1 MKKIIIINYIV
12 LLISVVIITY
22 FDYVKYSNLVNGFVN
37 TVIYEIKKDYP
48 DYDESKIV
56 KLINL
61 SEYEDTLL
69 NNYGFSKSD
78 ISVLYSFK
86 NSFIHSLYLNSIF
99 IIVISLIFFIVI
111 LFNRKKEKKE
121 LNEIV
126 EYIKDINKGN
136 YDLKLTNNKESMYS
150 ILKNEIYT
158 TTVMLKEKA
167 ENELK
172 EKLSVKDSLT
182 NISHQLKTPLT
193 SISLLV
199 DNLCDNN
206 VSPEIQ
212 KEFLEDIK
220 FQVKN
225 INYLIIQLLK
235 LSKFDANVV
244 VFKKENINVKNI
256 IFEVLKYVDPLID
269 LKNINI
275 HVNGKNNVSF
285 IGDYQ
290 WEFEALSNII
300 KNCIDYIPDNKNIY
314 IEFKEN
320 NFYTQIEIIDEGLG
334 IAPSEVNHIFERFYK
349 GKNSSNNNF
358 GIGLALAKEIIL
370 KDNGKII
377 VSSKL
382 DKGTKFK
389 IKYYK

>member
-86 NSFIHSLYLNSIF
+86 NSFIHSLFINLIF
-99 IIVISLIFFIVI
+99 MVLISLIFFVII

-172 EKLSVKDSLT
+172 DKLSVKDSLT

-225 INYLIIQLLK
+225 INYLITQLLK

-300 KNCIDYIPDNKNIY
+300 KNCVDYIPDNKSIY

-320 NFYTQIEIIDEGLG
+320 NFYTQIDIIDEGLG
-334 IAPSEVNHIFERFYK
+334 IASSEVNHIFERFYK
-349 GKNSSNNNF
+349 GKNSSNNSF

-377 VSSKL
+377 VNSKL

>member
-1 MKKIIIINYIV
+1 MKKIIIINYVV
-12 LLISVVIITY
+12 LLFSVGIITY
-22 FDYVKYSNLVNGFVN
+22 FDYAKYSNLVNGFVN

-48 DYDESKIV
+48 DYDESKII

-61 SEYEDTLL
+61 SEYDNTLL
-69 NNYGFSKSD
+69 NNYGISQSD

-86 NSFIHSLYLNSIF
+86 NSFIHSLFLNSIF
-99 IIVISLIFFIVI
+99 IGIISLIFFIVI

-172 EKLSVKDSLT
+172 DKLSVKDSLT

-193 SISLLV
+193 AISLLV

-300 KNCIDYIPDNKNIY
+300 KNCIDYIPDNKSIY

-334 IAPSEVNHIFERFYK
+334 IASSEVNHIFERFYK
-349 GKNSSNNNF
+349 GKNSSNNSF

>member
-12 LLISVVIITY
+12 LLFFVGIITY
-22 FDYVKYSNLVNGFVN
+22 FDYAKYSNLVNGFVN

-48 DYDESKIV
+48 DYDESKII

-172 EKLSVKDSLT
+172 DKLSVKDSLT

-300 KNCIDYIPDNKNIY
+300 KNCIDYIPDNKSIY

>member
-1 MKKIIIINYIV
+1 MKKIIIINYVV
-12 LLISVVIITY
+12 LLFFVGIITY
-22 FDYVKYSNLVNGFVN
+22 FDYAKYSNLVNGFVN

-48 DYDESKIV
+48 DYDESKII

-61 SEYEDTLL
+61 SEYDNTLL
-69 NNYGFSKSD
+69 NNYGISKSD

-86 NSFIHSLYLNSIF
+86 NSFIHSLFLNSIF
-99 IIVISLIFFIVI
+99 IGIISLIFFIVI

-121 LNEIV
+121 LDEIV
-126 EYIKDINKGN
+126 EYIKDINRGN

-172 EKLSVKDSLT
+172 DKLSVKDSLT

-244 VFKKENINVKNI
+244 VFKKENINVKKI

-300 KNCIDYIPDNKNIY
+300 KNCIDYIPDNKSIY

-320 NFYTQIEIIDEGLG
+320 NFYTQIDIIDEGLG
-334 IAPSEVNHIFERFYK
+334 IASSEVNHIFERFYK

-377 VSSKL
+377 VNSKL

>member
-1 MKKIIIINYIV
+1 MKKIIIINYVV

-48 DYDESKIV
+48 DYDESKII

-86 NSFIHSLYLNSIF
+86 NSFIHSLFINLIF
-99 IIVISLIFFIVI
+99 MVLISLIFFVII

-136 YDLKLTNNKESMYS
+136 YDLKSTNNKESMYS

-172 EKLSVKDSLT
+172 DKLSVKDSLT

-244 VFKKENINVKNI
+244 VFKKENVNVKNI

-300 KNCIDYIPDNKNIY
+300 KNCIDYIPDNKSIY

-334 IAPSEVNHIFERFYK
+334 IAPSDVNHIFERFYK

-377 VSSKL
+377 VNSKL
-382 DKGTKFK
+382 YKGTKFK

>member
-1 MKKIIIINYIV
+1 MKKIIIINYVV

-61 SEYEDTLL
+61 SEYDDTLL
-69 NNYGFSKSD
+69 NNYGISKSD

-121 LNEIV
+121 LDEIV
-126 EYIKDINKGN
+126 EYIKDINRGN

-172 EKLSVKDSLT
+172 DKLSVKDSLT

-300 KNCIDYIPDNKNIY
+300 KNCIDYIPDNKSIY

>member
-1 MKKIIIINYIV
+1 MKKIIIINYVV
-12 LLISVVIITY
+12 LLFSVGIITY

-48 DYDESKIV
+48 NYDESKII

-61 SEYEDTLL
+61 SEYDDTLL

-86 NSFIHSLYLNSIF
+86 NSFIHSLFINLIF
-99 IIVISLIFFIVI
+99 MVLISLIFFVII

-172 EKLSVKDSLT
+172 DKLSVKDSLT

-349 GKNSSNNNF
+349 GKNSSNNSF

>member
-48 DYDESKIV
+48 DYDESKII

-86 NSFIHSLYLNSIF
+86 NNFIHSLFINLIF
-99 IIVISLIFFIVI
+99 MVLISLIFFVII

-172 EKLSVKDSLT
+172 DKLSVKDSLT

-349 GKNSSNNNF
+349 GKNSSNNSF

>member
-1 MKKIIIINYIV
+1 MKKIIIINYVV
-12 LLISVVIITY
+12 LLFSVGIITY

-48 DYDESKIV
+48 DYDESKII

-86 NSFIHSLYLNSIF
+86 NSFIHSLFINLIF
-99 IIVISLIFFIVI
+99 MVLISLIFFVII

-172 EKLSVKDSLT
+172 DKLSVKDSLT

-300 KNCIDYIPDNKNIY
+300 KNCIDYIPDNKSIY

-349 GKNSSNNNF
+349 GKNSSNNSF

-377 VSSKL
+377 VNSKL

>member
-12 LLISVVIITY
+12 LLFSVGIITY
-22 FDYVKYSNLVNGFVN
+22 FDYAKYSNLVNGFVN

-48 DYDESKIV
+48 DYDESKII

-61 SEYEDTLL
+61 SEYDNTLL
-69 NNYGFSKSD
+69 NNYGISQSD

-86 NSFIHSLYLNSIF
+86 NSFIHSLFLNSIF
-99 IIVISLIFFIVI
+99 IGIISLIFFIVI

-172 EKLSVKDSLT
+172 DKLSVKDSLT

-300 KNCIDYIPDNKNIY
+300 KNCIDYIPDNKSIY

-377 VSSKL
+377 VNSKL

>member
-1 MKKIIIINYIV
+1 MKKIIIINYVV
-12 LLISVVIITY
+12 LLFSVGIITY

-48 DYDESKIV
+48 NYDESKIV

-61 SEYEDTLL
+61 SEYDETLL
-69 NNYGFSKSD
+69 SNYGISKSD
-78 ISVLYSFK
+78 ISVLHSFK
-86 NSFIHSLYLNSIF
+86 NNFIHSLFINLIF
-99 IIVISLIFFIVI
+99 MVLISLIFFVII

-269 LKNINI
+269 LKYINI

-377 VSSKL
+377 VNSKL

>member
-1 MKKIIIINYIV
+1 MKKIIIINYVV

-48 DYDESKIV
+48 NYDESKII

-86 NSFIHSLYLNSIF
+86 NSFIHSLFINLIF
-99 IIVISLIFFIVI
+99 MVLISLIFFVII

-172 EKLSVKDSLT
+172 DKLSVKDSLT

-334 IAPSEVNHIFERFYK
+334 IASSEVNHIFERFYK

-377 VSSKL
+377 VNSKL
-382 DKGTKFK
+382 EKGTKFK

>member
-61 SEYEDTLL
+61 SEYDETLL
-69 NNYGFSKSD
+69 SNYGISKSD

-121 LNEIV
+121 LDEIV
-126 EYIKDINKGN
+126 EYIKDINRGN
-136 YDLKLTNNKESMYS
+136 YDLKLTNNKENMYS

-172 EKLSVKDSLT
+172 DKLSVKDSLT

-300 KNCIDYIPDNKNIY
+300 KNCVDYIPDNKSIY

-320 NFYTQIEIIDEGLG
+320 NFYTQIDIIDEGLG

-349 GKNSSNNNF
+349 GKNSSNNSF

>member
-12 LLISVVIITY
+12 LLFFVGIITY
-22 FDYVKYSNLVNGFVN
+22 FDYAKYSNLVNGFVN

-48 DYDESKIV
+48 DYDESKII

-61 SEYEDTLL
+61 SEYDNTLL
-69 NNYGFSKSD
+69 NNYGISQSD

-86 NSFIHSLYLNSIF
+86 NSFIHSLFLNSIF
-99 IIVISLIFFIVI
+99 MVLISLIFFVII

-172 EKLSVKDSLT
+172 DKLSVKDSLT

-300 KNCIDYIPDNKNIY
+300 KNCIDYIPDNKSIY

-334 IAPSEVNHIFERFYK
+334 IASSEVNHIFERFYK

-377 VSSKL
+377 VNSKL

>member
-1 MKKIIIINYIV
+1 MKKIIIINYVV
-12 LLISVVIITY
+12 LLFFVGIITY
-22 FDYVKYSNLVNGFVN
+22 FDYAKYSNLVNGFVN

-48 DYDESKIV
+48 DYDESKII

-61 SEYEDTLL
+61 SEYDNTLL
-69 NNYGFSKSD
+69 NNYGISKSD

-86 NSFIHSLYLNSIF
+86 NSFIHSLFLNSIF
-99 IIVISLIFFIVI
+99 IGIISLIFFIVI

-121 LNEIV
+121 LDEIV

-172 EKLSVKDSLT
+172 DKLSVKDSLT

-334 IAPSEVNHIFERFYK
+334 IASSEVNHIFERFYK

-377 VSSKL
+377 VNSKFE
-382 DKGTKFK
+382 KGTKFK

>member
-1 MKKIIIINYIV
+1 MKKIIIINYVV
-12 LLISVVIITY
+12 LLFFVGIITY

-48 DYDESKIV
+48 DYDESKII

-61 SEYEDTLL
+61 SEYDNTLL
-69 NNYGFSKSD
+69 NNYGISQSD

-86 NSFIHSLYLNSIF
+86 NSFIHSLFLNSIF
-99 IIVISLIFFIVI
+99 IGIISLIFFIVI

-172 EKLSVKDSLT
+172 DKLSVKDSLT

-377 VSSKL
+377 VNSKL

>member
-48 DYDESKIV
+48 DYDESKII

-86 NSFIHSLYLNSIF
+86 NSFIHSLFINLIF
-99 IIVISLIFFIVI
+99 MVLISLIFFVII

-334 IAPSEVNHIFERFYK
+334 IASSDVNHIFERFYK

-377 VSSKL
+377 VNSKL

>member
-1 MKKIIIINYIV
+1 MKKIIIINYVV
-12 LLISVVIITY
+12 LLFSVGIITY
-22 FDYVKYSNLVNGFVN
+22 FDYAKYSNLVNGFVN

-48 DYDESKIV
+48 DYDESKII

-61 SEYEDTLL
+61 SEYDNTLL
-69 NNYGFSKSD
+69 NNYGISQSD

-86 NSFIHSLYLNSIF
+86 NSFIHSLFLNSIF
-99 IIVISLIFFIVI
+99 IGIISLIFFIVI

-172 EKLSVKDSLT
+172 DKLSVKDSLT

-300 KNCIDYIPDNKNIY
+300 KNCIDYIPDNKSIY

-334 IAPSEVNHIFERFYK
+334 IASSEVNHIFERFYK
-349 GKNSSNNNF
+349 GKNSSNNSF

>member
-1 MKKIIIINYIV
+1 MKKIIIINYVV
-12 LLISVVIITY
+12 LLFSVGIITY
-22 FDYVKYSNLVNGFVN
+22 FDYAKYSNLVNGFVN

-48 DYDESKIV
+48 DYDESKII

-61 SEYEDTLL
+61 SEYDNTLL
-69 NNYGFSKSD
+69 NNYGISKSD

-86 NSFIHSLYLNSIF
+86 NSFIHSLFLNSIF
-99 IIVISLIFFIVI
+99 IGIISLIFFIVI

-121 LNEIV
+121 LDEIV
-126 EYIKDINKGN
+126 EYIKDINRGN
-136 YDLKLTNNKESMYS
+136 YDLKLTNNKENMYS

-172 EKLSVKDSLT
+172 DKLSVKDSLT

-235 LSKFDANVV
+235 LSKFDTNVV

-300 KNCIDYIPDNKNIY
+300 KNCIDYIPDNKSIY

-320 NFYTQIEIIDEGLG
+320 NFYTQIDIIDEGLG
-334 IAPSEVNHIFERFYK
+334 IASSEVNHIFERFYK

-377 VSSKL
+377 VNSKL

>member
-48 DYDESKIV
+48 DYDESKII

-300 KNCIDYIPDNKNIY
+300 KNCIDYIPDNKSIY

-349 GKNSSNNNF
+349 GKNSSNNSF

>member
-1 MKKIIIINYIV
+1 MKKIIIINYVV
-12 LLISVVIITY
+12 LLFSVGIITY
-22 FDYVKYSNLVNGFVN
+22 FDYAKYSNLVNGFVN

-48 DYDESKIV
+48 DYDESKII

-61 SEYEDTLL
+61 SEYDNTLL
-69 NNYGFSKSD
+69 NNYGISKSD

-86 NSFIHSLYLNSIF
+86 NSFIHSLFLNSIF
-99 IIVISLIFFIVI
+99 IGIISLIFFIVI

-121 LNEIV
+121 LDEIV
-126 EYIKDINKGN
+126 EYIKDINRGN

-300 KNCIDYIPDNKNIY
+300 KNCIDYIPDNKSIY

-334 IAPSEVNHIFERFYK
+334 IASSEVNHIFERFYK
-349 GKNSSNNNF
+349 GKNSSNNSF

>member
-12 LLISVVIITY
+12 LLILVVIITY

-48 DYDESKIV
+48 NYDESKII

-61 SEYEDTLL
+61 SEYDDTLL
-69 NNYGFSKSD
+69 NNYGISKSD

-121 LNEIV
+121 LDEIV
-126 EYIKDINKGN
+126 EYIKDINRGN
-136 YDLKLTNNKESMYS
+136 YDLKLTNNKENMYS

-172 EKLSVKDSLT
+172 DKLSVKDSLT

-300 KNCIDYIPDNKNIY
+300 KNCIDYIPDNKSIY

-334 IAPSEVNHIFERFYK
+334 IASSEVNHIFERFYK
-349 GKNSSNNNF
+349 GKNSSNNSF

>member
-12 LLISVVIITY
+12 LLFFVVIITY

-48 DYDESKIV
+48 DYDESKII

-78 ISVLYSFK
+78 ISVLHSFK
-86 NSFIHSLYLNSIF
+86 NNFIHSLFINLIF
-99 IIVISLIFFIVI
+99 MVLISLIFFVII

-349 GKNSSNNNF
+349 GKNSSNNSF

>member
-1 MKKIIIINYIV
+1 MKKIIIINYVV

-48 DYDESKIV
+48 NYDESKII

-61 SEYEDTLL
+61 SEYDDTLL
-69 NNYGFSKSD
+69 NNYGISQSD

-86 NSFIHSLYLNSIF
+86 NSFIHSLFLNSIF
-99 IIVISLIFFIVI
+99 IGIISLIFFIVI

-121 LNEIV
+121 LDEIV
-126 EYIKDINKGN
+126 KYIKDINRGN
-136 YDLKLTNNKESMYS
+136 YDLKLTNNKENMYS

-172 EKLSVKDSLT
+172 DKLSVKDSLT

-300 KNCIDYIPDNKNIY
+300 KNCIDYIPDNKSIY

-349 GKNSSNNNF
+349 GKNSSNNSF

>member
-1 MKKIIIINYIV
+1 M
-12 LLISVVIITY
+12 
-22 FDYVKYSNLVNGFVN
+22 
-37 TVIYEIKKDYP
+37 
-48 DYDESKIV
+48 
-56 KLINL
+56 
-61 SEYEDTLL
+61 
-69 NNYGFSKSD
+69 
-78 ISVLYSFK
+78 YSFK
-86 NSFIHSLYLNSIF
+86 NSFIHSLFLNSIF
-99 IIVISLIFFIVI
+99 NGIISLIFFIVI

-300 KNCIDYIPDNKNIY
+300 KNCIDYIPDNKSIY

-334 IAPSEVNHIFERFYK
+334 IASSEVNHIFERFYK

-377 VSSKL
+377 VNSKL

>member
-1 MKKIIIINYIV
+1 MKKIIIINYVV

-61 SEYEDTLL
+61 SEYDETLL
-69 NNYGFSKSD
+69 SNYGISKSD
-78 ISVLYSFK
+78 ISVLHSFK
-86 NSFIHSLYLNSIF
+86 NSFIHSLFINLIF
-99 IIVISLIFFIVI
+99 MVLISLIFFVII

-172 EKLSVKDSLT
+172 DKLSVKDSLT

-220 FQVKN
+220 LQVKN

-349 GKNSSNNNF
+349 GKNSSNNSF

>member
-61 SEYEDTLL
+61 SEYDETLL
-69 NNYGFSKSD
+69 SNYGISKSD
-78 ISVLYSFK
+78 ISVLHSFK
-86 NSFIHSLYLNSIF
+86 NNFIHSLFINLIF
-99 IIVISLIFFIVI
+99 MVLISLIFFVII

-256 IFEVLKYVDPLID
+256 IFKVLKYVDPLID

-300 KNCIDYIPDNKNIY
+300 KNCIDYIPDNKSIY

-334 IAPSEVNHIFERFYK
+334 IASSEVNHIFERFYK

-377 VSSKL
+377 VNSKL

>member
-48 DYDESKIV
+48 DYDESKII

-172 EKLSVKDSLT
+172 DKLSVKDSLT

-225 INYLIIQLLK
+225 INYLII
-235 LSKFDANVV
+235 
-244 VFKKENINVKNI
+244 KN
-256 IFEVLKYVDPLID
+256 F
-269 LKNINI
+269 
-275 HVNGKNNVSF
+275 
-285 IGDYQ
+285 
-290 WEFEALSNII
+290 
-300 KNCIDYIPDNKNIY
+300 
-314 IEFKEN
+314 
-320 NFYTQIEIIDEGLG
+320 
-334 IAPSEVNHIFERFYK
+334 
-349 GKNSSNNNF
+349 
-358 GIGLALAKEIIL
+358 
-370 KDNGKII
+370 
-377 VSSKL
+377 
-382 DKGTKFK
+382 
-389 IKYYK
+389 

>member
-320 NFYTQIEIIDEGLG
+320 NFYTQIDIIDEGLG

>member
-1 MKKIIIINYIV
+1 MKKIIIINYVV

-48 DYDESKIV
+48 NYDESKII

-61 SEYEDTLL
+61 SEYDDTLL
-69 NNYGFSKSD
+69 NNYGISQSD

-86 NSFIHSLYLNSIF
+86 NSFIHSLFLNSIF
-99 IIVISLIFFIVI
+99 IGIISLIFFIVI

-121 LNEIV
+121 LDEIV
-126 EYIKDINKGN
+126 KYIKDINRGN
-136 YDLKLTNNKESMYS
+136 YDLKLTNNKENMYS

-172 EKLSVKDSLT
+172 DKLSVKDSLT

-300 KNCIDYIPDNKNIY
+300 KNCIDYIPDNKSIY

-334 IAPSEVNHIFERFYK
+334 IASSEVNHIFERFYK

-382 DKGTKFK
+382 EKGTKFK

>member
-48 DYDESKIV
+48 DYDESKII

-61 SEYEDTLL
+61 SEYDDTLL

-86 NSFIHSLYLNSIF
+86 NSFIHSLFINLIF
-99 IIVISLIFFIVI
+99 MVLISLIFFVII

-172 EKLSVKDSLT
+172 DKLSVKDSLT

-212 KEFLEDIK
+212 KGFLEDIK

>member
-1 MKKIIIINYIV
+1 MKKIIIINYVV

-48 DYDESKIV
+48 DYDESQIV

-61 SEYEDTLL
+61 SEYDETLL
-69 NNYGFSKSD
+69 SNYGISKSD
-78 ISVLYSFK
+78 ISVLHSFK
-86 NSFIHSLYLNSIF
+86 NNFIHSLFINLIF
-99 IIVISLIFFIVI
+99 MVLISLIFFVII

-158 TTVMLKEKA
+158 TTIMLKEKA

-172 EKLSVKDSLT
+172 DKLSVKDSLT

-300 KNCIDYIPDNKNIY
+300 KNCVDYIPDNKSIY

-320 NFYTQIEIIDEGLG
+320 NFYTQIDIIDEGLG

-349 GKNSSNNNF
+349 GKNSSNNSF

>member
-12 LLISVVIITY
+12 LLFFVVIITY

-61 SEYEDTLL
+61 SEYDETLL
-69 NNYGFSKSD
+69 SNYGISKSD
-78 ISVLYSFK
+78 ISVLHSFK
-86 NSFIHSLYLNSIF
+86 NNFIHSLFINLIF
-99 IIVISLIFFIVI
+99 MVLISLIFFVII

-172 EKLSVKDSLT
+172 DKLSVKDSLT

-300 KNCIDYIPDNKNIY
+300 KNCIDYIPDNKSIY

>member
-61 SEYEDTLL
+61 SEYDETLL
-69 NNYGFSKSD
+69 SNYGISKSD
-78 ISVLYSFK
+78 ISVLHSFK
-86 NSFIHSLYLNSIF
+86 NNFIHSLFINLIF
-99 IIVISLIFFIVI
+99 MVLISLIFFVII

-172 EKLSVKDSLT
+172 DKLSVKDSLT

-220 FQVKN
+220 LQVKN

-320 NFYTQIEIIDEGLG
+320 NFYTQIDIIDEGLG
-334 IAPSEVNHIFERFYK
+334 IASSEVNHIFERFYK

-377 VSSKL
+377 VNSKL

>member
-1 MKKIIIINYIV
+1 MKKIIIINYVV

-48 DYDESKIV
+48 NYDESKII

-61 SEYEDTLL
+61 SEYDETLL
-69 NNYGFSKSD
+69 SNYGISKSD
-78 ISVLYSFK
+78 ISVLHSFK
-86 NSFIHSLYLNSIF
+86 NNFIHSLFINLIF
-99 IIVISLIFFIVI
+99 MVLISLIFFVII

-126 EYIKDINKGN
+126 EYIKDINRGN

-172 EKLSVKDSLT
+172 DKLSVKDSLT

-300 KNCIDYIPDNKNIY
+300 KNCIDYIPDNKSIY

-334 IAPSEVNHIFERFYK
+334 IASSEVNHIFERFYK

-377 VSSKL
+377 VNSKL

>member
-1 MKKIIIINYIV
+1 MKKIIIINYVV

-48 DYDESKIV
+48 DYDESKII

-86 NSFIHSLYLNSIF
+86 NSFIHSLFINLIF
-99 IIVISLIFFIVI
+99 MVLISLIFFVII

-136 YDLKLTNNKESMYS
+136 YDLKSTNNKESMYS

-172 EKLSVKDSLT
+172 DKLSVKDSLT

-244 VFKKENINVKNI
+244 VFKKENVNVKNI

-334 IAPSEVNHIFERFYK
+334 IAPSDVNHIFERFYK

-377 VSSKL
+377 VNSKL

>member
-48 DYDESKIV
+48 DYDESKII

-136 YDLKLTNNKESMYS
+136 YDLKLTNNKENMYS

-172 EKLSVKDSLT
+172 DKLSVKDSLT

>member
-1 MKKIIIINYIV
+1 MKKIIIINYVV

-48 DYDESKIV
+48 NYDESKIV

-61 SEYEDTLL
+61 SEYDETLL
-69 NNYGFSKSD
+69 SNYGISKSD
-78 ISVLYSFK
+78 ISVLHSFK
-86 NSFIHSLYLNSIF
+86 NNFIHSLFINLIF
-99 IIVISLIFFIVI
+99 MVLISLIFFVII

-256 IFEVLKYVDPLID
+256 IFKVLKYVDPLID

-300 KNCIDYIPDNKNIY
+300 KNCIDYIPDNKSIY

-334 IAPSEVNHIFERFYK
+334 IAPSDVNHIFERFYK
-349 GKNSSNNNF
+349 GKNSSNNSF

-377 VSSKL
+377 VNSKL

>member
-1 MKKIIIINYIV
+1 MKKIIIINYVV

-48 DYDESKIV
+48 NYDESKII

-61 SEYEDTLL
+61 SEYDETLL
-69 NNYGFSKSD
+69 SNYGISKSD
-78 ISVLYSFK
+78 ISVLHSFK
-86 NSFIHSLYLNSIF
+86 NNFIHSLFINLIF
-99 IIVISLIFFIVI
+99 MVLISLIFFVII

-126 EYIKDINKGN
+126 EYIKDINRGN

-300 KNCIDYIPDNKNIY
+300 KNCIDYIPDNKSIY

-334 IAPSEVNHIFERFYK
+334 IAPSEINHIFERFYK
-349 GKNSSNNNF
+349 GKNSSNNSF

>member
-61 SEYEDTLL
+61 SEYDETLL
-69 NNYGFSKSD
+69 SNYGISKSD
-78 ISVLYSFK
+78 ISVLHSFK
-86 NSFIHSLYLNSIF
+86 NNFIHSLFINLIF
-99 IIVISLIFFIVI
+99 MVLISLIFFVI
-111 LFNRKKEKKE
+111 FLFNRKKEKKE

-172 EKLSVKDSLT
+172 DKLSVKDSLT

-300 KNCIDYIPDNKNIY
+300 KNCIDYIPDNKSIY

-334 IAPSEVNHIFERFYK
+334 IASSEVNHIFERFYK
-349 GKNSSNNNF
+349 GKNSSNNSF